1 MRMEI
6 LRKTAEFTNNIQEKR
21 TIYILYIRSI
31 LEQSCVVWH
40 SSLTVENSEDL
51 ERVQKSAVRII
62 IGNKFENYENA
73 LIKANLQKLS
83 DRREQ
88 LCLKFARQCLQSD
101 KNEDIFPL
109 KRKNHRMKTRKQ
121 EIFEVNKFNTERMK
135 NSAILNMQRL
145 LNEDFQK
152 KRNIG

>member
-1 MRMEI
+1 MIYKKKELFTSCI
-6 LRKTAEFTNNIQEKR
+6 RK
-21 TIYILYIRSI
+21 
-31 LEQSCVVWH
+31 QSCVVWH

-88 LCLKFARQCLQSD
+88 LCLKFAKQCLQSD

-109 KRKNHRMKTRKQ
+109 KKKNHKMKTRKQ

-135 NSAILNMQRL
+135 NSAI
-145 LNEDFQK
+145 FK
-152 KRNIG
+152 YAKIT